1 MAENV
6 GVNRSSFDLE
16 SPRGGRICGDL
27 RFVGSPPFRSAIVVA
42 HGFKGFKD
50 WGFFPHLCTTL
61 AAAGHAVVSFNFSHN
76 GIGPE
81 PEVLSEL
88 EAFSRNTFS
97 RELDEL
103 LHVLDVM
110 ASGGLVDEP
119 AHRVGLLGHSRGGA
133 CSILA
138 AAETLH
144 VDALVTWGAV
154 DHLDRWT
161 QETVTEWEA
170 AGVVHVLNQRTGQ
183 QLPLSFDLWRDF
195 QENRERLDVL
205 HAAAS
210 LEIPWLIV
218 HGREDDTVS
227 VEEGERLAR
236 TAPSATMEVV
246 EGAGHTF
253 EAVHPFKGST
263 STLDWAL
270 EVSLQHFERHFSGDS
285 TLSQGR

>member
-1 MAENV
+1 MAKSA
-6 GVNRSSFDLE
+6 GVNHSSFSLE
-16 SPRGGRICGDL
+16 SPRGGRIFGDL
-27 RFVGSPPFRSAIVVA
+27 RFVGLPPFRSAVVVA

-76 GIGPE
+76 GIGPD

-88 EAFSRNTFS
+88 EAFSRNTFT

-103 LHVLDVM
+103 LHVLARTD
-110 ASGGLVDEP
+110 SGELLGGP
-119 AHRVGLLGHSRGGA
+119 TGRVGLLGHSRGGA

-138 AAETLH
+138 AAESAC
-144 VDALVTWGAV
+144 VEALVTWGAV

-161 QETVTEWEA
+161 PEVVTEWED
-170 AGVVHVLNQRTGQ
+170 AGVIHVLNQRTGQ

-195 QENRERLDVL
+195 QENRERLDV
-205 HAAAS
+205 HSAAAT
-210 LEIPWLIV
+210 LQIPWLVV
-218 HGREDDTVS
+218 HGKEDGTVS

-236 TAPSATMEVV
+236 IASSATAEVV

-253 EAVHPFKGST
+253 EAVHPFKGPT
-263 STLDWAL
+263 DTLDRAL
-270 EVSLQHFERHFSGDS
+270 ERSLQHFHRHLGGD
-285 TLSQGR
+285 GGCF